1 MSHLVRILGHGAE
14 RKASPPV
21 IPSPTQTF
29 YVNTSTCER
38 EILLMLTAADAL
50 AGVLLRDDFCMAEM
64 QRVIVEEAVI

>member
-1 MSHLVRILGHGAE
+1 MSRLVRILGHGAE
-14 RKASPPV
+14 RKASSPV

-38 EILLMLTAADAL
+38 EIPLMLTAADAL
-50 AGVLLRDDFCMAEM
+50 VRVLIRVHFCMAEM

>member
-1 MSHLVRILGHGAE
+1 MSRLVRILGHGAE
-14 RKASPPV
+14 RKASSPV
-21 IPSPTQTF
+21 IPSPTQTL
-29 YVNTSTCER
+29 YDNTSTCER